1 MAIVATCPSCG
12 ESVLE
17 THENYGCPKCGQPLP
32 EDIRRRLPAFGGS
45 GAFIDARPSDS
56 APTPTLSSSPVVN
69 RYRDAYRVANTLVGL
84 GNGLK
89 ILGPCLAGAII
100 FLSML
105 MVSKLG
111 AAALV
116 AVIPAGIT
124 GVLFWIGGVI
134 VAAQGQLVLAT
145 LDTAVASSPFLN
157 DSERADVMGLPP
169 IISSS

>member
-12 ESVLE
+12 ESVLA
-17 THENYGCPKCGQPLP
+17 THANYSCRKCVQRLP
-32 EDIRRRLPAFGGS
+32 EDILRRLPAFGGS

-56 APTPTLSSSPVVN
+56 ASTTTLSSSPVVN
-69 RYRDAYRVANTLVGL
+69 RYRYAYRVANALVGL

-100 FLSML
+100 LLSISMAD
-105 MVSKLG
+105 KLG
-111 AAALV
+111 ALALG
-116 AVIPAGIT
+116 AIIPAGIP
-124 GVLFWIGGVI
+124 GVLFWIAGVI
-134 VAAQGQLVLAT
+134 FAAQGQLVQAT
-145 LDTAVASSPFLN
+145 LDSAVASSPFLT